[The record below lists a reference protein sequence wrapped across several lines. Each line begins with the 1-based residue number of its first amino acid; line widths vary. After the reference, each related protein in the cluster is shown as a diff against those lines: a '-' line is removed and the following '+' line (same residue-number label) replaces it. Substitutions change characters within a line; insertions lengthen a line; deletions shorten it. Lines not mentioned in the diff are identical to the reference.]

1 MSHHGREDEPS
12 HSESDWR
19 AACRDSQDYCQ
30 AIRNVLDGTW
40 SIGELT
46 HFAERKQIIRSAVE
60 IAREK
65 RAKKQALAQQISA
78 LNAEL
83 AKLEGA

>member
-1 MSHHGREDEPS
+1 LSHHGREDEPS
-12 HSESDWR
+12 HSEAEWL
-19 AACRDSQDYCQ
+19 AACVDAQELRC
-30 AIRNVLDGTW
+30 AIRSVLDGSW
-40 SIGELT
+40 SIGQLT

-65 RAKKQALAQQISA
+65 RAKKQALTQQISA
-78 LNAEL
+78 LNEEL